1 VRWTGKFIF
10 FAQRRR
16 DAKKFL
22 SRPKQWTGRL
32 IIFLAEAQ
40 RKNCKKSSLHP
51 QFPEQLL
58 KSLVLVSKAYTTTPL
73 YHGLEGPKRRQKS
86 TRQAAV

>member
-1 VRWTGKFIF
+1 LRLGA
-10 FAQRRR
+10 FA
-16 DAKKFL
+16 
-22 SRPKQWTGRL
+22 RL

-40 RKNCKKSSLHP
+40 RKNCNKSSLHP

-58 KSLVLVSKAYTTTPL
+58 KSLVLVSKAYTTPL

-86 TRQAAV
+86 PREATV